1 MSVEWVEKYV
11 NFSEKDINFIL
22 LVQNFG
28 NFNQT
33 SQILYPRNSFPDSV
47 LGFKCIFRSN
57 EKMIIIFV
65 GTKIYGVVHIFAYW
79 NMHVTHFGTDI
90 ISNLGL
96 PFHLISYLSYTKI
109 KRENNLTSDNLSDM
123 SNTWFK

>member
-1 MSVEWVEKYV
+1 MEKYV
-11 NFSEKDINFIL
+11 NLSEKDVNFIL

-57 EKMIIIFV
+57 EKMIINFI
-65 GTKIYGVVHIFAYW
+65 GTKIYGVVQIFAYR
-79 NMHVTHFGTDI
+79 NMHVTHFDTNI

-96 PFHLISYLSYTKI
+96 
-109 KRENNLTSDNLSDM
+109 
-123 SNTWFK
+123 

>member
-1 MSVEWVEKYV
+1 MSGGICV
-11 NFSEKDINFIL
+11 NFPEKDRNFIL
-22 LVQNFG
+22 PVENFG

-33 SQILYPRNSFPDSV
+33 SQILYPRNSFPDPV
-47 LGFKCIFRSN
+47 LGFKCIFQSN

-65 GTKIYGVVHIFAYW
+65 GTKIYGVVHILAYR
-79 NMHVTHFGTDI
+79 NMHVTHFGIDI
-90 ISNLGL
+90 TSNLGL

-123 SNTWFK
+123 SRTWFK

>member
-1 MSVEWVEKYV
+1 MSGGICV
-11 NFSEKDINFIL
+11 NFPEKDINFIL
-22 LVQNFG
+22 PVENFE
-28 NFNQT
+28 NFNQA
-33 SQILYPRNSFPDSV
+33 SQILCPRNSFPHPV
-47 LGFKCIFRSN
+47 LRFKCIFQSN

-65 GTKIYGVVHIFAYW
+65 GTKIYSVVHILAYR
-79 NMHVTHFGTDI
+79 NMHVTHFGIDI

-123 SNTWFK
+123 SKTWFK

>member
-1 MSVEWVEKYV
+1 MSGGICV
-11 NFSEKDINFIL
+11 NFQEKDINFIL
-22 LVQNFG
+22 PVKNFG
-28 NFNQT
+28 NFNQI
-33 SQILYPRNSFPDSV
+33 SQILYPRNSFPDPV

-57 EKMIIIFV
+57 EKMIMIFV
-65 GTKIYGVVHIFAYW
+65 GTKIYGVVHILAYR

>member
-1 MSVEWVEKYV
+1 MSGGICV
-11 NFSEKDINFIL
+11 NFPERDINFIL
-22 LVQNFG
+22 PVQNIRT
-28 NFNQT
+28 FNQT

-65 GTKIYGVVHIFAYW
+65 GTKIYGVVHILAYR
-79 NMHVTHFGTDI
+79 NMHVTHFGIDI

>member
-1 MSVEWVEKYV
+1 MSGEICV
-11 NFSEKDINFIL
+11 NFPKKDINFIL
-22 LVQNFG
+22 PVQNFG
-28 NFNQT
+28 NCNQT
-33 SQILYPRNSFPDSV
+33 SQILYPRNSFLDPV

-65 GTKIYGVVHIFAYW
+65 GTKIYGVVHIFAYR

-109 KRENNLTSDNLSDM
+109 KRENNLTSDNFSDM

>member
-1 MSVEWVEKYV
+1 MSGGICV
-11 NFSEKDINFIL
+11 NFPERDINFIL
-22 LVQNFG
+22 PVQNIRT
-28 NFNQT
+28 FNQT

-65 GTKIYGVVHIFAYW
+65 GTQIYGVVHIWHSERCIIHNLAPIGIQ
-79 NMHVTHFGTDI
+79 FGTSVPSNIVPI
-90 ISNLGL
+90 I
-96 PFHLISYLSYTKI
+96 HQI
-109 KRENNLTSDNLSDM
+109 KRENNLTSDNLADM

>member
-1 MSVEWVEKYV
+1 MSGGICV
-11 NFSEKDINFIL
+11 NFPEKDINFIL
-22 LVQNFG
+22 PVENFG

-33 SQILYPRNSFPDSV
+33 SQILYPRNSFPDPV
-47 LGFKCIFRSN
+47 LGFKCIFQSK

-65 GTKIYGVVHIFAYW
+65 GTKIYGVVHILAYR

-96 PFHLISYLSYTKI
+96 PLHLILYLSYSKI

-123 SNTWFK
+123 SKTWFK

>member
-1 MSVEWVEKYV
+1 MSGGICV
-11 NFSEKDINFIL
+11 NFPEKDINFIL
-22 LVQNFG
+22 PVENFG

-33 SQILYPRNSFPDSV
+33 SQILYPRNSFPDPV
-47 LGFKCIFRSN
+47 LGFKCIFQSK
-57 EKMIIIFV
+57 EKMTIIFV
-65 GTKIYGVVHIFAYW
+65 GTKIYGVVHILAYR

-96 PFHLISYLSYTKI
+96 LFHLISYLSYTKI

-123 SNTWFK
+123 SNT

>member
-1 MSVEWVEKYV
+1 MSGGICV
-11 NFSEKDINFIL
+11 NFPEKDINFIL
-22 LVQNFG
+22 PVENFE
-28 NFNQT
+28 NFNQA
-33 SQILYPRNSFPDSV
+33 SQILYPRNSFPDPV
-47 LGFKCIFRSN
+47 LRFKCIFQSN

-65 GTKIYGVVHIFAYW
+65 GTKIYGVVHILAYR

-123 SNTWFK
+123 SKTWFK

>member
-1 MSVEWVEKYV
+1 MSGGICV
-11 NFSEKDINFIL
+11 NFQEKDINFIL
-22 LVQNFG
+22 PVKNFG
-28 NFNQT
+28 NFNQI
-33 SQILYPRNSFPDSV
+33 SQILYPRNSFPDPV

-65 GTKIYGVVHIFAYW
+65 GTKIYGVVHILAYR
-79 NMHVTHFGTDI
+79 NMHVTHFGIDI
-90 ISNLGL
+90 TSNLGL

-109 KRENNLTSDNLSDM
+109 KRENNSTSDNLSDM

>member
-1 MSVEWVEKYV
+1 MSGGICV
-11 NFSEKDINFIL
+11 NFPKKDINFIL
-22 LVQNFG
+22 PVQNFG

-33 SQILYPRNSFPDSV
+33 SQILYPRNSFLDLV
-47 LGFKCIFRSN
+47 LGFKCIFQSN

-65 GTKIYGVVHIFAYW
+65 GTKIYGVVHIFAYR
-79 NMHVTHFGTDI
+79 NMHATHFGTNI
-90 ISNLGL
+90 ISSLGL

-109 KRENNLTSDNLSDM
+109 KREKNLTFDNFSDM

>member
-1 MSVEWVEKYV
+1 MEKYV
-11 NFSEKDINFIL
+11 NFSEKDVNFIL

-47 LGFKCIFRSN
+47 LGFKSIFRSN
-57 EKMIIIFV
+57 EKMIINFI
-65 GTKIYGVVHIFAYW
+65 GTKIYGVVQIFAYR
-79 NMHVTHFGTDI
+79 NMHVTHFDTNI

-96 PFHLISYLSYTKI
+96 
-109 KRENNLTSDNLSDM
+109 
-123 SNTWFK
+123 

>member
-1 MSVEWVEKYV
+1 M
-11 NFSEKDINFIL
+11 
-22 LVQNFG
+22 
-28 NFNQT
+28 
-33 SQILYPRNSFPDSV
+33 
-47 LGFKCIFRSN
+47 
-57 EKMIIIFV
+57 IFV
-65 GTKIYGVVHIFAYW
+65 GTKIYGVVHILAYR